1 MTGLTADELRTKG
14 VSGIEQRLQNE
25 QEVVITVRGKPR
37 FVVMEIARYEYLRE
51 RELEATWL
59 QTREDIAAGRFRQE
73 NAEVH
78 LTRLKAELSDEQ

>member
-1 MTGLTADELRTKG
+1 MTVLTADELRTKG

-37 FVVMEIARYEYLRE
+37 FVVMEIARYKDLRE
-51 RELEATWL
+51 RELEVAWV

-73 NAEVH
+73 AVADH
-78 LTRLKAELSDEQ
+78 IARIQTELSDDL

>member
-1 MTGLTADELRTKG
+1 MTVLTADELKTQG
-14 VSGIEQRLQNE
+14 VSGIEQQLQND

-78 LTRLKAELSDEQ
+78 LTRLKAELSDGQ